1 MTDTPQPDPVEG
13 GEEESAKSK
22 GKKSSFPKRYIVA
35 IMIFLGICVQYALRV
50 NLSVAIGAMC
60 NNHTIQQNGFTIQKV
75 CGTGLLRSSFAIKQK
90 SLLFE
95 RKSNVHYISK
105 TPYLQNVFCK
115 KRALKDPKNEVK
127 IRRCNKPKRKI
138 LPITFFLN
146 TDTLYSLCC
155 AKPSASDQASNMLQ

>member
-13 GEEESAKSK
+13 GGEESEKSK

-75 CGTGLLRSSFAIKQK
+75 CATGLLRSCFAIKQK
-90 SLLFE
+90 IFFD
-95 RKSNVHYISK
+95 RKSNVHYTFKNSLFEECL
-105 TPYLQNVFCK
+105 LQK
-115 KRALKDPKNEVK
+115 QS
-127 IRRCNKPKRKI
+127 
-138 LPITFFLN
+138 T
-146 TDTLYSLCC
+146 
-155 AKPSASDQASNMLQ
+155 

>member
-90 SLLFE
+90 SLLFD
-95 RKSNVHYISK
+95 RKSNVHYIYKNSLF
-105 TPYLQNVFCK
+105 TECLLQK
-115 KRALKDPKNEVK
+115 KSTERSQK
-127 IRRCNKPKRKI
+127 
-138 LPITFFLN
+138 
-146 TDTLYSLCC
+146 
-155 AKPSASDQASNMLQ
+155 